1 MWVLSSFMGNL
12 PKHVQCKHIQMVSN
26 GVMWYHPFNEIEEV
40 CSSMPD
46 ELHLRLY
53 LQLSLGIFLALRG
66 VISTRF
72 MGDWAWCQISGWYGW
87 GKMKMSFLTTEII
100 SQHDVT
106 WSNISYWCQTSCLY
120 SSHMFP
126 SAICGGAVVFCFQLF
141 RSAASTRMLIAKC
154 ILQQCNISSTF
165 RLHFICIISWH
176 I

>member
-26 GVMWYHPFNEIEEV
+26 GVMWYHPFNEVEEV

-87 GKMKMSFLTTEII
+87 GKMKMFFLDHWNHLSTWRDMIQHII
-100 SQHDVT
+100 LV
-106 WSNISYWCQTSCLY
+106 SNILSLLIPHVPKCDLWWCRCLL
-120 SSHMFP
+120 FP
-126 SAICGGAVVFCFQLF
+126 VVPF
-141 RSAASTRMLIAKC
+141 RGEHSNAYCKMHPPTV
-154 ILQQCNISSTF
+154 
-165 RLHFICIISWH
+165 
-176 I
+176 